1 VDDTNLLNYIHNSLG
16 LGVIYI
22 KNKRSTF
29 IVRNLNDVAVIID
42 IFSRNTLNTTSP
54 GGTPLGPPSGSPRGK
69 TFKLS

>member
-1 VDDTNLLNYIHNSLG
+1 MDDTNLLNYIHNSLG

-29 IVRNLNDVAVIID
+29 IVRNLNDVAVIIY

-54 GGTPLGPPSGSPRGK
+54 GGDPLGSPFGVPSGENI
-69 TFKLS
+69 